1 MSSHSMNEML
11 SGLDDMRPR
20 LTDFYQDLH
29 RHPELS
35 MQENR
40 TAAEAAEH
48 LHGEGY
54 EVTTGVGKT
63 GVVAILDNGPGPMVM
78 LRADMD
84 ALPLREQ
91 TELPYASSATG
102 TDPDGIEVPVMH
114 ACGHD
119 MHVACMWGA
128 ASMLAVNRNRWSG
141 RLMMVVQPGE
151 EIAAGARAMIE
162 DRIFDRFGKPT
173 VILGQ
178 HVTPAPAGTLHW
190 RSGVTMAAADSIEI
204 RLFGRGAHGSRPQSS
219 IDPVV
224 MAASLVMRLQ
234 TIVAR
239 EVSPTEQVVVTVG
252 SIRAGTKENI
262 IPDEAFLKLNV
273 RTFSTAVREHVLDSI
288 RRIANAEASASNAPR
303 PPEFRPLNSFPILSN
318 DHDATTHLA
327 SALSAHFGR
336 ERVHQTPAVNASE
349 DFGEFGTAAGVP
361 SVFWYFGGLDYG
373 LIRAA
378 ERAGGMDAIPG
389 NHSPLFAPVIEP
401 TLSTGV
407 EALVAGALAWLP
419 AR

>member
-1 MSSHSMNEML
+1 MATHSINVML
-11 SGLDDMRPR
+11 GGLDEMRPK
-20 LTDFYQDLH
+20 LTEFYEDLH

-40 TAAEAAEH
+40 TAAEAAER
-48 LHGEGY
+48 LHSEGY

-91 TELPYASSATG
+91 TGLPYASAALG
-102 TDPDGIEVPVMH
+102 TDPDGVEVPVMH

-119 MHVACMWGA
+119 MHVTCMWGA
-128 ASMLAVNRNRWSG
+128 ASMLATHRKHWAG

-162 DRIFDRFGKPT
+162 DRIFERFGKPA

-190 RSGVTMAAADSIEI
+190 RSGVTMAAADSLEI

-273 RTFSTAVREHVLDSI
+273 RTFSPEVRERVLDSI
-288 RRIANAEASASNAPR
+288 RRIANAEATASNAPR
-303 PPEFRPLNSFPILSN
+303 LPEFRPLNSFPILSN
-318 DHDATTHLA
+318 DHEATTHLA
-327 SALSAHFGR
+327 SALSAHFG
-336 ERVHQTPAVNASE
+336 EGRVHRTPAVNASE

-373 LIRAA
+373 VIRAA
-378 ERAGGMDAIPG
+378 EQAGRMDSIPS
-389 NHSPLFAPVIEP
+389 NHSPLFAPVVEP

-419 AR
+419 AT

>member
-11 SGLDDMRPR
+11 AGLDDMRPR
-20 LTDFYQDLH
+20 LTDFYRDLH
-29 RHPELS
+29 RNPELS
-35 MQENR
+35 MQESH
-40 TAAEAAEH
+40 TAAKAAER

-91 TELPYASSATG
+91 TGLPYASTAMG
-102 TDPDGIEVPVMH
+102 TDPDNIEVPVMH

-128 ASMLAVNRNRWSG
+128 ASMLATNRNRWSG

-173 VILGQ
+173 IILGQ
-178 HVTPAPAGTLHW
+178 HVTPAPTGTLHY

-273 RTFSTAVREHVLDSI
+273 RTFSPEVRERVLESI
-288 RRIANAEASASNAPR
+288 KRIANAEASASNAPR
-303 PPEFRPLNSFPILSN
+303 LPEFRPLNSFPILSN
-318 DHDATTHLA
+318 DHEATTHLA
-327 SALSAHFGR
+327 SAFSAHFG
-336 ERVHQTPAVNASE
+336 EGRVHRTPAVNASE

-373 LIRAA
+373 VIRAA
-378 ERAGGMDAIPG
+378 ERAGGMDAIPS
-389 NHSPLFAPVIEP
+389 NHSPLFAPVVEP
-401 TLSTGV
+401 TLSTGI

>member
-1 MSSHSMNEML
+1 MASYMMNEML
-11 SGLDDMRPR
+11 SNLDEMRPR
-20 LTDFYQDLH
+20 LTAFYQHLH
-29 RHPELS
+29 RNPELS

-40 TAAEAAEH
+40 TGAEAAER
-48 LHGEGY
+48 LEGEGY

-63 GVVAILDNGPGPMVM
+63 GVVAMLENGDGPTVM

-91 TELPYASSATG
+91 TGLSYASVAMG
-102 TDPDGIEVPVMH
+102 IDPDNVEVPVMH

-128 ASMLAVNRNRWSG
+128 ASLLAANRNRWSG

-273 RTFSTAVREHVLDSI
+273 RTFSPEIREQVLESI
-288 RRIANAEASASNAPR
+288 KRIANSEAMASNAPR
-303 PPEFRPLNSFPILSN
+303 MPEFRPLNSFPILSN
-318 DHDATTHLA
+318 DHDATMHLA
-327 SALSAHFGR
+327 SALGAHFGK

-349 DFGEFGTAAGVP
+349 DFGEFG
-361 SVFWYFGGLDYG
+361 
-373 LIRAA
+373 
-378 ERAGGMDAIPG
+378 
-389 NHSPLFAPVIEP
+389 
-401 TLSTGV
+401 
-407 EALVAGALAWLP
+407 
-419 AR
+419 